1 MKNIAITDGKLCA
14 DLCRM
19 VGLDPER
26 TLSFSIHCPG
36 PKDFVT
42 VKAEFYP
49 KEHEKINIEEI
60 MRRGIG
66 KA

>member
-1 MKNIAITDGKLCA
+1 MKNIAIPSGKLCA

-26 TLSFSIHCPG
+26 TLSFSIECPG
-36 PKDFVT
+36 HKDFVT

-49 KEHEKINIEEI
+49 TEHEKINVEEI
-60 MRRGIG
+60 MRRGFS